1 MMSRSCAACPSGLS
15 EARTRVSEIRS
26 WYGGLAMT
34 RTFVMGDPQAPFA
47 KVLDVLDRHGALVG
61 KHLAD
66 DVTLVS
72 IGDHFDY
79 DHKDPVTAG
88 REGLTLLRWLA
99 DHDRDRVH
107 ILFGN
112 HDAARVME
120 LATIGDDEFAAA
132 RALAVEID
140 AGARLPAEFR
150 TAFPTL
156 PPHGVIGRDY
166 ASFSVAQR
174 TLVMEMLL
182 AGRFRIALV
191 GHLDGREV
199 LVTHAGVTTREV
211 EMLGVAAEPTAIVDA
226 LERHFAAA
234 IDRVRPDW
242 QRGATMPMSLEPLH
256 FAGGEGEEGG
266 GLLYH
271 RPSNPTSGSTFH
283 PTRPRRFDPRTL
295 PRGLAQI
302 AGHSG
307 HAKCIAELGTWVTDA
322 ARARPHGGIRTLRV
336 LGEDQIV
343 YDLGVA
349 PPDVAAGAASLV
361 LIDGELR
368 RVPAEEVAL
377 LALGDGVH

>member
-1 MMSRSCAACPSGLS
+1 M
-15 EARTRVSEIRS
+15 
-26 WYGGLAMT
+26 

-79 DHKDPVTAG
+79 DHRDPATAG
-88 REGLTLLRWLA
+88 REGLQLLRWLA
-99 DHDRDRVH
+99 DHERERVH

-132 RALAVEID
+132 RAFAVEVD
-140 AGARLPAEFR
+140 AGTRSAAEFR
-150 TAFPTL
+150 GAFPEL
-156 PPHGVIGRDY
+156 PPHGVLGRDY

-182 AGRFRIALV
+182 GGRFRIALV

-199 LVTHAGVTTREV
+199 LVTHAGVTMREV
-211 EMLGVAAEPTAIVDA
+211 EMLGVAPEPTAIADA

-234 IDRVRPDW
+234 IARVRPDW
-242 QRGATMPMSLEPLH
+242 QRGATMPLSLEPLH
-256 FAGGEGEEGG
+256 FAGGAGEEGG

-271 RPSNPTSGSTFH
+271 RPSNPTSGSAFH

-295 PRGLAQI
+295 PPGLAQI

-307 HAKCIAELGTWVTDA
+307 HAKCIAELGAWVTDA
-322 ARARPHGGIRTLRV
+322 ARARAHGGIRTLRV
-336 LGEDQIV
+336 LGGSGAGSEPQVV

-349 PPDVAAGAASLV
+349 PPDVSSGAASLIM
-361 LIDGELR
+361 IDGELR

-377 LALGDGVH
+377 LSLGDGVH